1 MRKVIFHIDDT
12 EYLRRLWTEEMEK
25 GRLSSDCT
33 PEQIEDILSGLEN
46 FRAVYTLYGEGKNIF
61 RYTLTDADGN
71 KININDLNGYQRGC
85 IIGDCLAYFEGRRTA
100 YGGNVLCGVIGIEE
114 SEE

>member
-1 MRKVIFHIDDT
+1 MRKVIFNIDDT
-12 EYLRRLWTEEMEK
+12 EYFRRLWTEELEK
-25 GRLSSDCT
+25 GVSPGCT
-33 PEQIEDILSGLEN
+33 PEKIEDCLLAVDG
-46 FRAVYTLYGEGKNIF
+46 FRAVYTLYGEGKNIS
-61 RYTLTDADGN
+61 RYTLTDAEGN

-100 YGGNVLCGVIGIEE
+100 YGGNVPCGVIGIEE